1 MFRAAAVAAILFVL
15 AQAAPSRPPVLG
27 VAHVRLMAS
36 DLAQARR
43 FYRDLLGLPEVPQ
56 AAPNV
61 AIFRV
66 NDRQRVIVRAPLPA
80 DRDDRFVDVAFE
92 TTDIPDMR
100 RELSSKGFEGRDA
113 EDAGEGEGQ
122 ALETADPDGHRVRLI
137 KLTAGPMINEGVDR
151 RISRRILHI
160 GLTIRDAAAAD
171 RFYKDALGFSEI
183 WRGGRPEG
191 VTNWIN
197 MRVPEGTDYLEYML
211 TATPP
216 DRRQLGTAHHI
227 ALLVPDIQA
236 ALETLRARTADG
248 DPNHRAVPQIGVNR
262 RWQLNLY
269 DPDGTRIEFMEPW
282 TVRLPS
288 RQRSSTH
295 VARAPDAPVD
305 AQRPVPCSSST
316 IVWMSG
322 W

>member
-1 MFRAAAVAAILFVL
+1 VPTLRIAAVL
-15 AQAAPSRPPVLG
+15 AVATLQIQPQPIRPPVLG
-27 VAHVRLMAS
+27 LAHVRVLTS
-36 DLAQARR
+36 DLARARR
-43 FYRDLLGLPEVPQ
+43 FYHELLGLPEVPQ

-66 NDRQRVIVRAPLPA
+66 NDRQRVIVRAPLPP
-80 DRDDRFVDVAFE
+80 DRDDRFVDIAFE
-92 TTDIPDMR
+92 TADLAAMKR
-100 RELSSKGFEGRDA
+100 HLASKAIDAQDA

-137 KLTAGPMINEGVDR
+137 QLTAGTTQLDVPDR
-151 RISRRILHI
+151 RISRRILHA

-211 TATPP
+211 TTAPL

-227 ALLVPDIQA
+227 ALLVSDIQA
-236 ALETLRARTADG
+236 ALETVRARTADG

-262 RWQLNLY
+262 RWQLNVY

-282 TVRLPS
+282 T
-288 RQRSSTH
+288 
-295 VARAPDAPVD
+295 AR
-305 AQRPVPCSSST
+305 
-316 IVWMSG
+316 
-322 W
+322 

>member
-1 MFRAAAVAAILFVL
+1 MLQV
-15 AQAAPSRPPVLG
+15 QPAPARPPVLG
-27 VAHVRLMAS
+27 VAHVRLMTS
-36 DLAQARR
+36 DLAKARQ

-61 AIFRV
+61 AIFRL

-80 DRDDRFVDVAFE
+80 DRDDRFIDVAFE
-92 TTDIPDMR
+92 TPDLGAMKR
-100 RELSSKGFEGRDA
+100 HLASKGIEARDA
-113 EDAGEGEGQ
+113 EDAGEGQGQ
-122 ALETADPDGHRVRLI
+122 ALETEDADRHRIRLI
-137 KLTAGPMINEGVDR
+137 QLTAGPMASEGADR

-211 TATPP
+211 MTAPP
-216 DRRQLGTAHHI
+216 DRRQLGSAHHL

-236 ALETLRARTADG
+236 ALETVRARTAATDA
-248 DPNHRAVPQIGVNR
+248 NHRAVPQIGVNR
-262 RWQLNLY
+262 RWQLNVY
-269 DPDGTRIEFMEPW
+269 DPDGTRIELMEPW
-282 TVRLPS
+282 TS
-288 RQRSSTH
+288 R
-295 VARAPDAPVD
+295 
-305 AQRPVPCSSST
+305 
-316 IVWMSG
+316 
-322 W
+322 